1 MGILPMDKISEHGAQ
16 VALIKTTNMHTG
28 QRPELALLF
37 AVPNG
42 GKRDKRTAAK
52 LKAEGVRAGVPDLC
66 LPVARGVY
74 HGLFIEMKVGR
85 NKAEPE
91 QLWWIE
97 QLTRQGYYCQICY
110 DWSKAMEILID
121 YLDGRIAQ

>member
-1 MGILPMDKISEHGAQ
+1 MDKISEHGAQ

>member
-1 MGILPMDKISEHGAQ
+1 MDKVSEHGAQ
-16 VALIKTTNMHTG
+16 VALFKTIGLLAN

-42 GKRDKRTAAK
+42 GHRLVAVAKRM
-52 LKAEGVRAGVPDLC
+52 KAEGVRAGVPDMC
-66 LPVARGVY
+66 LPVARGPH
-74 HGLFIEMKVGR
+74 HGLFLEMKVGR
-85 NKAEPE
+85 NKPSAD

-97 QLTRQGYYCQICY
+97 QLRAQGYYCQVCY
-110 DWSKAMEILID
+110 DWTKAVEILID

>member
-1 MGILPMDKISEHGAQ
+1 MDKITEHGAQ
-16 VALIKTTNMHTG
+16 AALFKTINLLAG

-42 GKRDKRTAAK
+42 GHRLAAVARK
-52 LKAEGVRAGVPDLC
+52 MKAEGVRAGVPDMC
-66 LPVARGVY
+66 LPVARGAH

-85 NKAEPE
+85 NKPTVD

-97 QLTRQGYYCQICY
+97 QLQRQGYYCQVCY
-110 DWSKAMEILID
+110 EWTRAVEILVD
-121 YLDGRIAQ
+121 YLDGRIVQ